1 MSKPYYEFFCPV
13 KTIAGHQALEHLP
26 FELSAVSV
34 SRPMVITDKG
44 VRGAGLLGL
53 VEAIFSSSNLPVT
66 TVFDDV
72 PADSSLATVRK
83 AAQSYRNNQCDCLIA
98 IGCGSVIDTSKE
110 VYILVSEGGD
120 DLLQYAGA
128 HNLKRALKPLFVV
141 PTTSGTG
148 SEVTMV
154 AVISD
159 LDAGVKIP
167 FTSYYLLPNAAVLD
181 PRMTLTL
188 PPLVTAATAMDALTH
203 AIEAYTCLGANP
215 MSDAYATAAIQ
226 KVSRNLL
233 AVMDNPKD
241 AQGRL
246 ELAQA
251 STMAGIAFSNS
262 MVGMVHALGHSMGAI
277 CHLPHGMC
285 MSILL
290 PYVLEYNESE
300 NGTRIGELLL
310 PLGGPEVYAATP
322 QSRRASRAVQI
333 ILLLRDNLHER
344 CGLPRTL
351 QETGKVGMEQL
362 ESIADMA
369 INDGSIIFN
378 PKESDRSELLAV
390 LVKAWGLATV
400 PASPAGQ
407 IAMPVTASPV
417 LRTGVAD
424 PTPPLQTP

>member
-13 KTIAGHQALEHLP
+13 KIIAGHQALEHLP
-26 FELSAVSV
+26 FELSALSV

-44 VRGAGLLGL
+44 VRGAGLLAL
-53 VEAIFSSSNLPVT
+53 VEAIFSASNAPLAA
-66 TVFDDV
+66 VFDDV

-83 AAQSYRNNQCDCLIA
+83 AAQVYRDKQCDCLIA
-98 IGCGSVIDTSKE
+98 IGGGSVIDTSKA
-110 VYILVSEGGD
+110 VNILVSEGGD
-120 DLLQYAGA
+120 NLLQYSGA
-128 HNLKRALKPLFVV
+128 HNLKRALKPLFAV

-159 LDAGVKIP
+159 TDAGVKIP

-203 AIEAYTCLGANP
+203 AVEAYTCLAANP

-233 AVMDNPKD
+233 AVMDKPDD

-262 MVGMVHALGHSMGAI
+262 MVGLVHALGHSIGAI

-290 PYVLEYNESE
+290 PYVLEYNESV
-300 NGTRIGELLL
+300 NGQRIGELLL
-310 PLGGPEVYAATP
+310 PLAGPEVYAATP

-333 ILLLRDNLHER
+333 ILLLRDNLHQR

-351 QETGKVGMEQL
+351 QETGKVPLEQL
-362 ESIADMA
+362 QAIADMA

-378 PKESDRSELLAV
+378 PKESDRTELLAV
-390 LVKAWGLATV
+390 LLKAWGVAMV
-400 PASPAGQ
+400 PAATLPVEVATLAPPAPMHP
-407 IAMPVTASPV
+407 AP
-417 LRTGVAD
+417 D
-424 PTPPLQTP
+424 

>member
-26 FELSAVSV
+26 FELSALSV

-44 VRGAGLLGL
+44 VRGAGLLAL
-53 VEAIFSSSNLPVT
+53 VEAIFSSSSAPIA

-83 AAQSYRNNQCDCLIA
+83 AAQSYRDNQCDCLIA
-98 IGCGSVIDTSKE
+98 IGGGSVIDTSKA
-110 VYILVSEGGD
+110 VNILVSEGGD
-120 DLLQYAGA
+120 NLLQYAGA
-128 HNLKRALKPLFVV
+128 HTLKRALKPLFVV

-154 AVISD
+154 AVITD
-159 LDAGVKIP
+159 MDAGVKIP

-203 AIEAYTCLGANP
+203 AIEAYTGLAANP

-233 AVMDNPKD
+233 AVMDNPQH

-262 MVGMVHALGHSMGAI
+262 MVGLVHALGHSIGAL

-290 PYVLEYNESE
+290 PFVLEYNESVS
-300 NGTRIGELLL
+300 GQRIGELLL
-310 PLGGPEVYAATP
+310 PLAGPEVYAATP
-322 QSRRASRAVQI
+322 QSRRASRAVQV
-333 ILLLRDNLHER
+333 ILLLRDNLYQR
-344 CGLPRTL
+344 CQLPRTL

-362 ESIADMA
+362 QAIADMA

-378 PKESDRSELLAV
+378 PKESDRAELLAV
-390 LVKAWGLATV
+390 LHKAWGVVLTPAV
-400 PASPAGQ
+400 PAVAPTAVVALPVSDTLPVATPSP
-407 IAMPVTASPV
+407 
-417 LRTGVAD
+417 
-424 PTPPLQTP
+424 